1 MKAALAKYNLKTRS
15 AHMQYDAVE
24 RDLQYLHDIGVEYAI
39 IAMHP
44 IADHQAALVFAQQL
58 NELGKKAAALGMKVG
73 YHNHTQEFNVSEGET
88 FLETLLKNTD
98 PENVI
103 FELDCGWAAAAKGKE
118 NVVNVLTEYAGRFK
132 AIHIKEN
139 NKVIGPEPPFTPE
152 LFAARRGINKAPGE
166 LTEEDKKII
175 DEMQRKRLERESW
188 NCPHRPGPAGLER
201 GQAAVR
207 QGGHRPVRGGAR
219 SQLRRQEAPGVPGR
233 GREVPPGERSG
244 LIPKDEAAKKDI
256 GKREPRLPLFAS
268 PGAAGKGGQGV
279 SLSGH
284 STGRFPPREMEKAS
298 PRGEAI
304 FREDKKNGPIPELSG
319 IGPFPSVVRETGLEP
334 VRRRHTHL
342 KRACL
347 PVPALAH
354 NQR

>member
-1 MKAALAKYNLKTRS
+1 
-15 AHMQYDAVE
+15 
-24 RDLQYLHDIGVEYAI
+24 
-39 IAMHP
+39 
-44 IADHQAALVFAQQL
+44 
-58 NELGKKAAALGMKVG
+58 MKVG

-256 GKREPRLPLFAS
+256 GKAGAKAPAFCVPGGRRERAARAS
-268 PGAAGKGGQGV
+268 PCPDILQGV
-279 SLSGH
+279 SRRGKWK
-284 STGRFPPREMEKAS
+284 KAS

>member
-1 MKAALAKYNLKTRS
+1 MKDIYLQLYSLGQEASKDMAENFRIVSEMGYAGVEFAGSNYGGLSVEEMKAALAKYSLKTRS

-118 NVVNVLTEYAGRFK
+118 NVINVLTEYAGRFK

-188 NCPHRPGPAGLER
+188 NCPT
-201 GQAAVR
+201 
-207 QGGHRPVRGGAR
+207 
-219 SQLRRQEAPGVPGR
+219 
-233 GREVPPGERSG
+233 
-244 LIPKDEAAKKDI
+244 
-256 GKREPRLPLFAS
+256 
-268 PGAAGKGGQGV
+268 GQGLLDWNEIKQLCNKV
-279 SLSGH
+279 GIDL
-284 STGRFPPREMEKAS
+284 FVVEREAS
-298 PRGEAI
+298 YGGKKRLECLAEDVK
-304 FREDKKNGPIPELSG
+304 FLRENVQD
-319 IGPFPSVVRETGLEP
+319 
-334 VRRRHTHL
+334 
-342 KRACL
+342 
-347 PVPALAH
+347 
-354 NQR
+354 